1 MDYSL
6 NLEPLHFVVSPL
18 GLWKTWHGENISIKK
33 CNVIICCIASP
44 HHAPTKWQVF
54 CRNVYSMNWRVV
66 VHLLAERS
74 QQLLLVKLF
83 SSVLCPYKMTGPLPT
98 YYKMGCFL
106 LLPTHYSPT
115 MPPQSERSSSHIPH
129 HRKSCPYKMRGFLPN
144 TYNRGWHC
152 CSIFLSFSQ
161 AYNLRLWTVQN
172 SSGFW
177 HPSMVPSKKKCR
189 RTHTHRTTK
198 FQVGFLLPFGFT
210 TKWVPWICYIQ
221 TVLDVSKCSTPFK
234 ANFLSTKWVL
244 YNGWKQHPKTSLI
257 KKK

>member
-1 MDYSL
+1 
-6 NLEPLHFVVSPL
+6 
-18 GLWKTWHGENISIKK
+18 
-33 CNVIICCIASP
+33 
-44 HHAPTKWQVF
+44 
-54 CRNVYSMNWRVV
+54 MNWRVV

-129 HRKSCPYKMRGFLPN
+129 HSKSCPYKMSGFLPN

-177 HPSMVPSKKKCR
+177 HPSMVPSKKNAD
-189 RTHTHRTTK
+189 THTEQQIFKLGFWCLLDLLQNGYLEFVTSK
-198 FQVGFLLPFGFT
+198 PFWMFQNAQGPSKPTFCLQNGS
-210 TKWVPWICYIQ
+210 YIM
-221 TVLDVSKCSTPFK
+221 VESSIR
-234 ANFLSTKWVL
+234 
-244 YNGWKQHPKTSLI
+244 KTILI
-257 KKK
+257 KRK

>member
-1 MDYSL
+1 M
-6 NLEPLHFVVSPL
+6 
-18 GLWKTWHGENISIKK
+18 KK
-33 CNVIICCIASP
+33 CSVIICCMASP

-54 CRNVYSMNWRVV
+54 CRNVHSMNWRVV

-98 YYKMGCFL
+98 HYKMSCFL

-129 HRKSCPYKMRGFLPN
+129 HSKSCPYKMRGFLTN

-161 AYNLRLWTVQN
+161 AYNLRLWSVQN

-177 HPSMVPSKKKCR
+177 HPSMVPSKKKAD
-189 RTHTHRTTK
+189 THTQNNKVSSWVFDAFWIYYKMGILNLLHPNR
-198 FQVGFLLPFGFT
+198 VG
-210 TKWVPWICYIQ
+210 C
-221 TVLDVSKCSTPFK
+221 FK
-234 ANFLSTKWVL
+234 MLKAPQSQLFVYKL
-244 YNGWKQHPKTSLI
+244 GPR
-257 KKK
+257 

>member
-1 MDYSL
+1 MDFVSFPLSLSLFSRCFVCVCVEYTFETRMFDYLLYSQ
-6 NLEPLHFVVSPL
+6 PPSRPY
-18 GLWKTWHGENISIKK
+18 
-33 CNVIICCIASP
+33 
-44 HHAPTKWQVF
+44 KWQVWLQPAQDLF
-54 CRNVYSMNWRVV
+54 APTIPPLCRHKVKGPTSHVP
-66 VHLLAERS
+66 HRS
-74 QQLLLVKLF
+74 
-83 SSVLCPYKMTGPLPT
+83 
-98 YYKMGCFL
+98 
-106 LLPTHYSPT
+106 
-115 MPPQSERSSSHIPH
+115 
-129 HRKSCPYKMRGFLPN
+129 KSCPYKMRGFLPN

-177 HPSMVPSKKKCR
+177 HPSMVPSKKNADA
-189 RTHTHRTTK
+189 HTHRTK

-244 YNGWKQHPKTSLI
+244 YNGWKQQPKTILI
-257 KKK
+257 NKKGIQPKTRPIFGTHFVENQPWVAGPEPAFCREIFQATPFCRWSWVIL